1 MGRARNNKALV
12 KEKETKEMRSKV
24 AAAAVAAGEEG

>member
-1 MGRARNNKALV
+1 MGRARNNIALV

-24 AAAAVAAGEEG
+24 AAAAAAGEEG